1 MGEIFVVISSDTN
14 VNQEIY
20 EVFQHDL
27 LDKGVRNEQLGVLN
41 ELLETIRDKR
51 FPGAIL
57 PILNSQRAYS
67 AIYIHADPS
76 DWYKIAPIIKAFS
89 GPSFSSFNG
98 EHLTPDLNAM
108 LDRHKRLLLTH
119 YYVCEIKLE
128 LGKDNYVALR
138 SLNRAVKSYLGRPN
152 LYTEIPLPTPFLI
165 RNFEE
170 ALLIGDKHEAW
181 KIIDTLEKNFKLDS
195 MNLRFMEIQ
204 LFAQFG
210 EWQKIVN
217 LPDFKDICTAR
228 KTSVIFN
235 FILKALIKSYINLS
249 DPIDEQLVSYE
260 EHISNFSEFLFNS
273 STVVH
278 IEPENAILLAF
289 EAISDPTGFNYY
301 AELERILPTSHP
313 SRLLIKK
320 QPKSID
326 TPETITSPLSSILK
340 ALSNLKE
347 IEGTAYR
354 STIRNEYAQLS
365 EADQAVINNFISV
378 HTQFQET
385 DLIEKCEPQNW
396 SEWFERISNHGYT
409 EYSAH
414 AQVGASDWT
423 GISADLNSNLAEKIY
438 LTINNALDDDLIS
451 ERIIECLPYFVKW
464 ILSNEEGLKR
474 SPMRRVYSGL
484 IALIALRSAQN
495 TLETLGSS
503 QIIIGA
509 LLECGVDREAYI
521 QLLDDLDVIT
531 GEGIGVSQVYWL
543 LDLVEM
549 LYEYPTSDSE
559 ARNSFFHKVGGKITS
574 IYRRLSEGQRQT
586 VDILFDELG
595 VNKPVVGSVVS
606 TDRTDFWSKLENKK
620 IAIYTLTD
628 NAGKRAAQMI
638 KKIVPTVN
646 VTVNSHHTGSDQLRA
661 LSENADFFVV
671 SWLSAKHA
679 ATDFIRQHRSAENII
694 YAQGKGASSIIRSL
708 ESALINV

>member
-1 MGEIFVVISSDTN
+1 MGEIFLVISSDKN

-20 EVFQHDL
+20 DTFQHDL
-27 LDKGVRNEQLGVLN
+27 LDKGVRNEHLGILN
-41 ELLETIRDKR
+41 ELLETARNKR

-57 PILNSQRAYS
+57 PIMNSQRAYS
-67 AIYIHADPS
+67 AIYVYEDVS
-76 DWYKIAPIIKAFS
+76 DWYKFAPIIKAFS

-98 EHLTPDLNAM
+98 EHSTTDLNAL
-108 LDRHKRLLLTH
+108 LDRHRRSLLMH
-119 YYVCEIKLE
+119 YSICEIKLE
-128 LGKDNYVALR
+128 LGKGNYVAVR
-138 SLNRAVKSYLGRPN
+138 SLNRAVTSYLGRPN
-152 LYTEIPLPTPFLI
+152 LYSEIPLPTPFLI

-170 ALLIGDKHEAW
+170 ALLIGDKREAW

-210 EWQKIVN
+210 EWKKIVN

-235 FILKALIKSYINLS
+235 FILKALIETYINLS
-249 DPIDEQLVSYE
+249 DPIDQQLVAYE

-278 IEPENAILLAF
+278 IDPENAILLAF
-289 EAISDPTGFNYY
+289 EASLDPTGFNYY
-301 AELERILPTSHP
+301 AELECILPTSHP
-313 SRLLIKK
+313 SRSLIQV
-320 QPKSID
+320 QPKSVATLGSI
-326 TPETITSPLSSILK
+326 SNPLSSILK

-347 IEGTAYR
+347 IEGAAYR
-354 STIRNEYAQLS
+354 STIRNQYAQLS
-365 EADQAVINNFISV
+365 EADQAVINNFISI
-378 HTQFQET
+378 HTQFQEM
-385 DLIEKCEPQNW
+385 DLTEQCEPQNW
-396 SEWFERISNHGYT
+396 SEWFDRISDQGYT

-414 AQVGASDWT
+414 AQVGASEWT
-423 GISADLNSNLAEKIY
+423 SLSDDLNSNLVEKIY
-438 LTINNALDDDLIS
+438 FTINNALDDDLIS
-451 ERIIECLPYFVKW
+451 ERILECLPYFVKW
-464 ILSNEEGLKR
+464 ILGNEEELKR
-474 SPMRRVYSGL
+474 PPMRRVYSGL
-484 IALIALRSAQN
+484 ITLIALRSAQN

-509 LLECGVDREAYI
+509 LLDCGIDRESYI

-549 LYEYPTSDSE
+549 LYEHPTSDNE
-559 ARNSFFHKVGGKITS
+559 VRNSFFHKVGGKITS

-595 VNKPVVGSVVS
+595 LNKPVVDPVVS
-606 TDRTDFWSKLENKK
+606 TNETDYWAKLENKK
-620 IAIYTLTD
+620 IGIYTLTET
-628 NAGKRAAQMI
+628 AGKRAAQMI
-638 KKIVPTVN
+638 QKIVPSVN
-646 VTVNSHHTGSDQLRA
+646 VTVNSHHAGSNQLKA

-708 ESALINV
+708 ESALLNV